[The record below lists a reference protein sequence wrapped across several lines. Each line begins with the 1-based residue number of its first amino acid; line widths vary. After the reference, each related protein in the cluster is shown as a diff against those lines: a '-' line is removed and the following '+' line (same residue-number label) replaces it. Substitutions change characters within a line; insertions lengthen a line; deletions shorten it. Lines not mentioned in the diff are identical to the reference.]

1 MSQNLAWVKEPFK
14 AQDNRQMDFNVT
26 VQKINMISD
35 SILSNFGIISKKNS
49 DSYLKR
55 LLCPFP
61 TTYLCEGEF
70 SSHACNRLSRS
81 K

>member
-14 AQDNRQMDFNVT
+14 AQDRQMGFNVT
-26 VQKINMISD
+26 VQKVNMISD
-35 SILSNFGIISKKNS
+35 SVLPNFGIISKKNS

-55 LLCPFP
+55 LLYPLP

-70 SSHACNRLSRS
+70 SSQACNRLSRS